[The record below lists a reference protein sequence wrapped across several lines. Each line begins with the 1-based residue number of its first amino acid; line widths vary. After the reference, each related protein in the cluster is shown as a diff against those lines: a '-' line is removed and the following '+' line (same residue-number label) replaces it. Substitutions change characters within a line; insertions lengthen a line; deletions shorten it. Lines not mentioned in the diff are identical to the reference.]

1 MSGRTFLAA
10 NWKMHLYPGEAEMLL
25 QQLRLLEAEKG
36 AWPFPVVVCPAH
48 VYLSLAVERLS
59 GTSLQV
65 GAQNGYPGEF
75 GAYTGEVS
83 MAQLRAVG
91 CTHVIVG
98 HSERRQYFGEK
109 GAFLQKK
116 VQDAQARSL
125 KVIYCIG
132 ETRAEREAG
141 ETFAI
146 LEGQLREALS
156 GVDVAW
162 DKLIIAYEPVW
173 AIGTGLN
180 ATPQQAQEA
189 HGFIREWLRKAGAP
203 AEAVPILYG
212 GSVKPANAEELFAQ
226 PDVDGGLVGGA
237 SLIAADFWAIAAAL
251 QKAKGALT

>member
-109 GAFLQKK
+109 GGLLQKK
-116 VQDAQARSL
+116 VQDAQARTL

-173 AIGTGLN
+173 AIG
-180 ATPQQAQEA
+180 A
-189 HGFIREWLRKAGAP
+189 WLRKAGAP

-251 QKAKGALT
+251 QQATGARP